1 MPVTNRKSD
10 SVPTSWLFRRGLPV
24 SSLFSVTIALL
35 CVAPAQASAESI
47 ESSKD
52 QITSPFSSE
61 LGGQQAIPEVLT
73 TTRLRQPKSRV
84 PGTTTI
90 ISGKLIRQLG
100 IMNLVEVFRLV
111 PGMTV
116 NYVGSNQPVTSYHG
130 TVHYEQ
136 RRMQVQID
144 GRTSYRANL
153 SDVDWNLMPVPL
165 ELIERIEVSRGP
177 NSAAYGI
184 NAFLGTINIIT
195 RAPEDTAGVELR
207 GVGGSRDYG
216 RVFGSVGSGDGD
228 YNWRLAYEKRR
239 SDGFDEQ
246 VDTDDGETLKPFNN
260 GYDINT
266 LTYDGTQ
273 EFSQT
278 YSLDLRAGVVEGV
291 DEEDNLKEGKL
302 GIGDDPDILVDD
314 YYLQS
319 KLNVSTSANHFF
331 HIQTSFQNYKRRQ
344 SWRICI
350 PNSQFSQI
358 IAGAPV
364 SLSRC
369 SGNEVDPLLADLNE
383 DIEESRLEFEIQDT
397 LLFSPDLKLVTGL
410 GHRKDTYRSDT
421 FFNGRGSN
429 YQSRV
434 FGNLEYSPLRWLT
447 FNAGGNWEK
456 TSTTDNSYF
465 SPRVAANFILQDN
478 HALRFVFS
486 QAVRTPDAFEQE
498 PDWSYL
504 ATNVAAP
511 FQAVEGR
518 RFEVENIV
526 NSANSTYG
534 KEVQEERIT
543 SREISY
549 FGQFYLDSS
558 TLSLEARYFRD
569 TLRDMISGVISI
581 NEWTVD
587 NNVALD
593 QKGFEVEASLEFPG
607 TRFRLGYAY
616 LDQDGWYTGDDNR
629 SGIDKDFRVEL
640 LGRLSVEHSGSVVWI
655 QELPYNLTASSAYYW
670 ADEFRYSQFERADFR
685 LAKQVFAQGYG
696 YELAFTM
703 QHYLQTEPTLSS
715 DNRIND
721 HNQFFVEAG
730 IRF

>member
-1 MPVTNRKSD
+1 MSLMNRKP
-10 SVPTSWLFRRGLPV
+10 SVIPKTWHLSRACPLFMV
-24 SSLFSVTIALL
+24 LFCLNAIT
-35 CVAPAQASAESI
+35 AQAQTSFGQSEAG
-47 ESSKD
+47 SSTD
-52 QITSPFSSE
+52 YNLPPSEFST
-61 LGGQQAIPEVLT
+61 QPDIPEVLT

-84 PGTTTI
+84 PGSTSI
-90 ISGKLIRQLG
+90 IPGDLIRDLG

-136 RRMQVQID
+136 RRMQVQVD
-144 GRTSYRANL
+144 GRTAYRANL
-153 SDVDWNLMPVPL
+153 SQVEWNTMPVPL
-165 ELIERIEVSRGP
+165 ELIERIEISRGP

-207 GVGGSRDYG
+207 GVSGSRGYR
-216 RVFGSVGSGDGD
+216 RVFGSVGGGDAD
-228 YNWRLAYEKRR
+228 SAWRLAYEKRK

-246 VDTDDGETLKPFNN
+246 LDFDENNKKKPFND

-266 LTYDGTQ
+266 FNYDSTMT
-273 EFSQT
+273 FNPT
-278 YSLDLRAGVVEGV
+278 YSLDLRAGVVDGV
-291 DEEDNLKEGKL
+291 DENDNIKEGKL
-302 GIGDDPDILVDD
+302 GVGKQPDALVDD
-314 YYLQS
+314 YYLQAR
-319 KLNVSTSANHFF
+319 LNVSTSSRHFF

-344 SWRICI
+344 RWTTCI
-350 PNSQFSQI
+350 PNSQFMQI
-358 IAGAPV
+358 LAGNEV
-364 SLSRC
+364 SLTPC
-369 SGNEVDPLLADLNE
+369 TANEVDPLLADLNE
-383 DIEESRLEFEIQDT
+383 DIEESRQEFEIQDT

-421 FFNGRGSN
+421 FFNGRGNN

-434 FGNLEYSPLRWLT
+434 FGNLEYSPFRWLT

-456 TSTTDNSYF
+456 ASTTDESYF
-465 SPRVAANFILQDN
+465 SPRVAANFILNDN
-478 HALRFVFS
+478 HTLRFVFS
-486 QAVRTPDAFEQE
+486 KAVRTPDAFEQN

-504 ATNVAAP
+504 ATNVAPP
-511 FQAVEGR
+511 FTVIEGEYFRVEDL
-518 RFEVENIV
+518 VD
-526 NSANSTYG
+526 SSTSTYG
-534 KEVQEERIT
+534 KELEEERIT

-549 FGQFYLDSS
+549 FGQYYFKNS
-558 TLSLEARYFRD
+558 TLSLEARYFND
-569 TLRDMISGVISI
+569 TLREMISGVISI
-581 NEWTVD
+581 EDWTID

-593 QKGFEVEASLEFPG
+593 QEGFELEASFEFPG

-616 LDQDGWYTGDDNR
+616 LDQDGRYTGEDER
-629 SGIDKDFRVEL
+629 PGIDRQFRVDL
-640 LGRLSVEHSGSVVWI
+640 LGRLSVEHSGSVAWI
-655 QELPYNLTASSAYYW
+655 QELPYNLTASTAFYW
-670 ADEFRYSQFERADFR
+670 ADEFRSAHFERADFR
-685 LAKQVFAQGYG
+685 LARQMFAKEYS

-703 QHYLQTEPTLSS
+703 QHYVSDEPTLSP